1 MSICQGSSDVDLSV
15 TVALGVDLINNDAGS
30 VLGLYEFATDDLFNR
45 LGRLSWTPLEPSSP
59 QPNT

>member
-1 MSICQGSSDVDLSV
+1 MIQGSSDVDLSV
-15 TVALGVDLINNDAGS
+15 TVTLGIDLINDNARS
-30 VLGLYEFATDDLFNR
+30 VLGLDDLATDDLFNC